1 MTIFACMADTVT
13 LSLCE
18 VSLDDLEI
26 ECTLRFD
33 QIVLSTFAWV
43 TLLEYVTY
51 SLGCCYEAIAISS
64 DDSSS
69 YNENSTQDCL
79 KSASPTAT

>member
-1 MTIFACMADTVT
+1 MTNFACMADIVT

-26 ECTLRFD
+26 EYTLNLD

-43 TLLEYVTY
+43 TLL
-51 SLGCCYEAIAISS
+51 SLECYYEAIAISN

-69 YNENSTQDCL
+69 YNENNIQDCL
-79 KSASPTAT
+79 KSTSPTAT